1 MINGS
6 LYLVRWN
13 IRPGQPATPALY
25 LTDRN
30 DPERDDDEEPR
41 EWWLFIG
48 SELGG
53 KFDQYDVIYR
63 LDLVP
68 IADNHP
74 DVKTWE
80 ELA

>member
-1 MINGS
+1 
-6 LYLVRWN
+6 
-13 IRPGQPATPALY
+13 
-25 LTDRN
+25 
-30 DPERDDDEEPR
+30 
-41 EWWLFIG
+41 
-48 SELGG
+48 
-53 KFDQYDVIYR
+53 VIYR